1 MPASVSG
8 AVTTTGGAA
17 KTAKSRYN
25 RTMKNIIVFGM
36 GGIGGYIGAHLGHAL
51 DKEIHDADTAHA
63 TAVGEPELTFVAR
76 GDHLA
81 AIRDTGL
88 HFTSPAGENYTVRP
102 ARATATVKEAGTADV
117 VFLCVKGYGLTDAC
131 RQLKPVIGAET
142 VIVPLLNGADIHER
156 IRAEIKDGIVLPGAV
171 YISSAIT
178 RPGSVAHKG
187 GPGNIVFGREP
198 GDLHYDPAPLLAL
211 LERAEIPA
219 EWFEDPL
226 PAVWTKFLF
235 IASFG
240 LTTGLSGKPLGGVV
254 ADPELAASTKD
265 IQREIVAV
273 ARAKGIAL
281 PEDAAA
287 AAFEKGKVFP
297 PETTTSYQ
305 RDLEKPNAP
314 NEGDLFGGTI
324 IRLGKELNV
333 PTPATEKV
341 YAAITGG

>member
-1 MPASVSG
+1 
-8 AVTTTGGAA
+8 
-17 KTAKSRYN
+17 
-25 RTMKNIIVFGM
+25 MKNIIVFGM
-36 GGIGGYIGAHLGHAL
+36 GGIGGYIGAHLGHAV
-51 DKEIHDADTAHA
+51 DTEIHDADTAHA

-76 GDHLA
+76 GDHLV
-81 AIRDTGL
+81 AIRENGL
-88 HFTSPAGENYTVRP
+88 HFTTPVGEEYTVRP
-102 ARATATVKEAGTADV
+102 ARATATVKEAGVADA

-131 RQLKPVIGAET
+131 RQLKPVIGKET

-156 IRAEIKDGIVLPGAV
+156 IRKEITDGIVLPAAI

-178 RPGSVAHKG
+178 QPGSVGHKG
-187 GPGNIVFGREP
+187 GPGNIVLGREP
-198 GDLHYDPAPLLAL
+198 GDLHYDPTPLLAL
-211 LERAEIPA
+211 LKRAEIPV

-240 LTTGLSGKPLGGVV
+240 LTTGVSGKPLGGVV
-254 ADPELAASTKD
+254 ADPELAARTQD
-265 IQREIVAV
+265 IQREIVAI

-281 PEDAAA
+281 PEDAAV

-305 RDLEKPNAP
+305 RDLEKPGAP

-341 YAAITGG
+341 YAEINGG